1 MSYQQRG
8 RRGQRGD
15 SRGFREEVESEF
27 KEEVVH
33 INRVAKVVKGGR
45 KFHFT
50 ALVVVGDG
58 KSRVGLGYGKAGEV
72 VDAIR
77 KGVEEAKREMVTLVK
92 VGTTIPYVLKN
103 HYCSSTVILKP
114 AQKGHGI
121 IAGGSARPILAL
133 GGVEDVTAKF
143 IGSNNHVNCARAT
156 FYALKGI
163 QSADHIHRLRAGEKV
178 DSLGRFVKDIEKQ
191 ASEKAI
197 EEFTAE
203 EEAAKRETENRLSG
217 SKAGEGKAQEPSRD
231 EGKAKEK
238 TQAPSAATDIAGD
251 IPAETTGEGKE

>member
-15 SRGFREEVESEF
+15 SRGFREEAESEF

-50 ALVVVGDG
+50 ALVVVGDS

-77 KGVEEAKREMVTLVK
+77 KGVEEAKREMITLVK
-92 VGTTIPYVLKN
+92 AGTTIPYVLKN
-103 HYCSSTVILKP
+103 HYCATTVILKP

-163 QSADHIHRLRAGEKV
+163 QSADHINRLRAGEKV
-178 DSLGRFVKDIEKQ
+178 DSQGRFIKDIEKQ

-203 EEAAKRETENRLSG
+203 EEDAKRETENRLSG
-217 SKAGEGKAQEPSRD
+217 KKVIEDTASDSDGDKGKATE
-231 EGKAKEK
+231 KADAPAAVKAAADTPAGTSGEDKE
-238 TQAPSAATDIAGD
+238 
-251 IPAETTGEGKE
+251 